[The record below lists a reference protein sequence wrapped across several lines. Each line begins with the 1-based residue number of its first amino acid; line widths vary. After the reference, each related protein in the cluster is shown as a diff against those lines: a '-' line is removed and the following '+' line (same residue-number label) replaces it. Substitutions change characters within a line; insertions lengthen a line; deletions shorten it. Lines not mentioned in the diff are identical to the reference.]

1 MDGEVHDPRVYLA
14 LKRTEWALERTQLAW
29 VRTAFVIMT
38 TGLTLD
44 KGITALAQAQ
54 LLEGKQ
60 WVFGGHVGGV
70 LLALAASVL
79 LAVATVGYVGN
90 TRELHRSGNQY
101 SKHVPSVLPLSILVV
116 LLGATVAVLL
126 ILWG

>member
-1 MDGEVHDPRVYLA
+1 MDGEVQDPRVDLA

-60 WVFGGHVGGV
+60 WVFGGHVGRR
-70 LLALAASVL
+70 AL
-79 LAVATVGYVGN
+79 GN
-90 TRELHRSGNQY
+90 GCIGTACDGHGRLRPER
-101 SKHVPSVLPLSILVV
+101 P
-116 LLGATVAVLL
+116 
-126 ILWG
+126 

>member
-1 MDGEVHDPRVYLA
+1 MDGEVHDPRVDLA

-54 LLEGKQ
+54 LLEGRQ

-70 LLALAASVL
+70 LLAIAASVL
-79 LAVATVGYVGN
+79 LAVATVGYVRN
-90 TRELHRSGNQY
+90 TRELHRSSDHG
-101 SKHVPSVLPLSILVV
+101 SERSPAVLPLSILVV